1 MPHTFF
7 TSYKNEKVIFT
18 LRTKILAVLIL
29 ASVALVAQDL
39 EQIAKQKPFEIH
51 GAVAASV
58 GYYKAKGF
66 NNTRK
71 PYTYSIMAAP
81 VISVYGVQ
89 IPFNFTFVEGS
100 NSIKN
105 PFAQFGVNPT
115 WKWIK
120 VYGGWTNMTW
130 SPTTLNGKTFLGIG
144 VELNPSLFR
153 FGAMY
158 GRFNPAIKEN
168 LLGQN
173 PQQPQFKRRGFAVKM
188 GVGNESNFFDFIF
201 LKAKDVAGSIPTPVD
216 SLNQLDYNAAEN
228 AVFGIMSSQAM
239 FKKKLVWQLDASISG
254 YTRNLSSELL
264 DIGTGFG
271 TKALK
276 VVLPP
281 RLSTGYAWTAH
292 TNLTYKGEN
301 FNLGFDYNR
310 IQPEYQ
316 SMGIDYLVND
326 QQRFLL
332 NQNVNLKKGKVALA
346 FSQLYQH
353 DNLNKRKAAKTSR
366 AGITTSVSL
375 NPSQKFG
382 IAFAY
387 NNFLVFQ
394 QKGLK
399 EINDSTKL
407 LMLQQTFTVSPR
419 YTIINTKFAHNLFAA
434 ITYSRL
440 DDMNKVTSRFT
451 QNNTV
456 NTSLGYAMSHLASGL
471 SFAPSMNILYTK
483 TPLFELLNTGPTA
496 SISKTWWQGKIN
508 TSLSGTYT
516 ASRQNKIWNSQTIN
530 ATIGVG
536 YRINS
541 HHNLQLNN
549 AIMYTIFTQSVSNE
563 FRGDLTYTYTF

>member
-1 MPHTFF
+1 MSFF
-7 TSYKNEKVIFT
+7 SNNAFCLKIKLSVLVVLL
-18 LRTKILAVLIL
+18 LRVGGL
-29 ASVALVAQDL
+29 SAQDI
-39 EQIAKQKPFEIH
+39 EQITKQKPFEIH

-58 GYYKAKGF
+58 GYYTSKGF

-81 VISVYGVQ
+81 TISIYGVQ

-100 NSIKN
+100 NSIRN

-120 VYGGWTNMTW
+120 VYGGWTNMSW
-130 SPTTLNGKTFLGIG
+130 SPTTLNGKTFLGVGI
-144 VELNPSLFR
+144 EINPSLFR

-158 GRFNPAIKEN
+158 GRFNPAIREN
-168 LLGQN
+168 LLGPN
-173 PQQPQFKRRGFAVKM
+173 PQQPQFKRRGFAFKI

-201 LKAKDVAGSIPTPVD
+201 LKAKDVAGSIPAAVD
-216 SLNQLDYNAAEN
+216 SLNQLDYNASEN

-239 FKKKLVWQLDASISG
+239 FKKKLVWQLDGSVSG
-254 YTRNLSSELL
+254 FTRNLSSELL
-264 DIGTGFG
+264 DIGTGLG

-276 VVLPP
+276 VILPP

-292 TNLTYKGEN
+292 TNLTYKAET
-301 FNLGFDYNR
+301 FSLGFDYNR
-310 IQPEYQ
+310 IQPEFQ
-316 SMGIDYLVND
+316 SMGIDYIIND
-326 QQRFLL
+326 QQRFAL
-332 NQNVNLKKGKVALA
+332 NQSFSLKKGKVALA

-353 DNLNKRKAAKTSR
+353 DNLNNRKAAKTNR
-366 AGITTSVSL
+366 AGLTASVSL

-387 NNFLVFQ
+387 NNFFVFQ
-394 QKGLK
+394 QKGLR

-407 LMLQQTFTVSPR
+407 MMLQQTLTVSPR
-419 YTIINTKFAHNLFAA
+419 YTIINTKFVHNIYSA

-451 QNNTV
+451 QNNTL
-456 NTSLGYAMSHLASGL
+456 NTSVGYAMSHLASNL
-471 SFAPSMNILYTK
+471 SFAPAMNILYTK
-483 TPLFELLNTGPTA
+483 TPLFELLNVGPTV
-496 SISKTWWQGKIN
+496 SISKTWWEGKIN
-508 TSLSGTYT
+508 TSLATTYT
-516 ASRQNKIWNSQTIN
+516 ASRQNNLWNSQTIN
-530 ATIGVG
+530 GTIGLG

-541 HHNLQLNN
+541 HHDLRLNN
-549 AIMYTIFTQSVSNE
+549 TLMYTVFTQSTSNE